1 MSRREEEQEERR
13 VQAATRTATAQSPP
27 LDRIFTLH
35 HRRVA
40 NAAYRV
46 TGNSS
51 DAEDVLQTVFLRLLR
66 RVPTDPPETLGPYL
80 HRAAVNASLDLLRR
94 RRRQPAISLDEDD
107 TGPGPRDLAP
117 TPDHVGLGTELRQQ
131 LRQAIAGLSPRA
143 AEIFVLRYLEGYGN
157 KEIAGLLGTT
167 QSTVGV
173 TLHRVREQLKKDLGT
188 YLGEPS

>member
-1 MSRREEEQEERR
+1 M
-13 VQAATRTATAQSPP
+13 QAATRQISPESPP
-27 LDRIFTLH
+27 LDRIFALH
-35 HRRVA
+35 HQRVA
-40 NAAYRV
+40 HAAYRV
-46 TGNSS
+46 TGNAS

-94 RRRQPAISLDEDD
+94 RRRRPAVSLDDEG
-107 TGPGPRDLAP
+107 TGPMALDPGPG
-117 TPDHVGLGTELRQQ
+117 PDHVGLGTELREQ
-131 LRQAIAGLSPRA
+131 LRRAVAGLSSRA

-157 KEIAGLLGTT
+157 KEIAELLGTT

-173 TLHRVREQLKKDLGT
+173 TLHRAREQLKKDLGA